1 MDEDEDDM
9 PSGTVAK
16 DDTSRLGVIKEETV
30 IEEPKKDAEEE
41 GVIPDEVV
49 HEAAVGKGLAG
60 ALKFLQERGT
70 LNEGTNWGGRTTDKK
85 KSKLVGI
92 EDGPKEIRIE
102 RMDEFGRVVSKIIC
116 MLSYPSSHLGLLWNC
131 ILVVDLGN
139 LFIIIYNLICTI
151 FVPTVSV
158 RMIIPAY
165 LILPFVFV

>member
-1 MDEDEDDM
+1 MNFVTVVQSLTICIYINYCCYLIAETRKPEAEDVLMDEDDDGM

-16 DDTSRLGVIKEETV
+16 DDTNRLGVIKEETV
-30 IEEPKKDAEEE
+30 IEDPKKDAEEE
-41 GVIPDEVV
+41 EEVIPDEVV

-102 RMDEFGRVVSKIIC
+102 RMDEFGRVVSN
-116 MLSYPSSHLGLLWNC
+116 HLH
-131 ILVVDLGN
+131 
-139 LFIIIYNLICTI
+139 
-151 FVPTVSV
+151 
-158 RMIIPAY
+158 A
-165 LILPFVFV
+165 ILPTLTPGSPIYEV